1 MKTPHLQNATITRR
15 AYAKINTYLEVLRQR
30 TDGYHELCSHMQL
43 ISLHDTLQLCMKV
56 EDGEGLS
63 LSLTC
68 DNAMLSCGEDNL
80 ILKAARAYFSQL
92 TLPQCNLSLHIALQ
106 KNIPMQG
113 GLAGG
118 SADAAAALLALN
130 ELCGMPMCEQELCD
144 LGARLG
150 ADIPFC
156 IRGLQGAQTARGI
169 GERMTAAPGV
179 SEEVTLL
186 VVSPGTAVST
196 PAAFRLLDERYGDA
210 DANAREIENELRY
223 TKHLQ
228 ALCDG
233 ESVML
238 FPEAGHQDKRWLG
251 TFKIAYLKIAFDA
264 AEKFEFKRDVKI
276 LPSCNHYANYFH
288 ARTDMLI
295 RFGDP
300 ISLMPYY
307 EKYKENPRATML
319 EINEI
324 VREKI
329 KELML
334 HIDDLEHYDQIDFLR
349 ETGYGRKYAIEH
361 GFKFNYLPSRLLSDQ
376 KLVSALQDATAEH
389 PEEME
394 AIYKDTAELSD
405 GLKKLGIRDWLFIRD
420 PKWPAAVLRGLG
432 LILLLPLFLV
442 SIIPTG
448 LLFLIPKV
456 FIKKLIK
463 DSMFNSSFHVGV
475 SVFVSVPI
483 CFVLPIVLLW
493 VFANFWWALGYMVAF
508 PFMFVLA
515 WNYMRLFLRFKGTCI
530 FVKRSN
536 RPVINKL
543 RDLRKSIYNRLDNLL
558 K

>member
-1 MKTPHLQNATITRR
+1 MKKELKPRDHSLLLKAFRIYLQFVNSGLYFRKEHLVGVEKVPVDGTPLVIVSNHQNCLNDPLSVAMNLTDRR
-15 AYAKINTYLEVLRQR
+15 INFIARANVFKNPIAGRFLRKLGLLPAYRMSY
-30 TDGYHELCSHMQL
+30 DGYASVA
-43 ISLHDTLQLCMKV
+43 K
-56 EDGEGLS
+56 
-63 LSLTC
+63 
-68 DNAMLSCGEDNL
+68 N
-80 ILKAARAYFSQL
+80 RATF
-92 TLPQCNLSLHIALQ
+92 
-106 KNIPMQG
+106 
-113 GLAGG
+113 
-118 SADAAAALLALN
+118 DAA
-130 ELCGMPMCEQELCD
+130 G
-144 LGARLG
+144 
-150 ADIPFC
+150 
-156 IRGLQGAQTARGI
+156 
-169 GERMTAAPGV
+169 
-179 SEEVTLL
+179 
-186 VVSPGTAVST
+186 
-196 PAAFRLLDERYGDA
+196 
-210 DANAREIENELRY
+210 
-223 TKHLQ
+223 Q

-334 HIDDLEHYDQIDFLR
+334 HVDDLEHYDQIDFLR
-349 ETGYGRKYAIEH
+349 ETGYGRKYAMEH
-361 GFKFNYLPSRLLSDQ
+361 GFNFNYLPSRLLSDQ
-376 KLVSALQDATAEH
+376 KLVSALQDAYNEH

-394 AIYKDTAELSD
+394 QVYKDTAELSD

-420 PKWPAAVLRGLG
+420 PKWPAAALRGLG

-448 LLFLIPKV
+448 LLFLIPKL
-456 FIKKLIK
+456 FLKAWIK
-463 DSMFNSSFHVGV
+463 DEMFHSSFYVGV
-475 SVFVSVPI
+475 SVFISVPI

-536 RPVINKL
+536 RPIINKL